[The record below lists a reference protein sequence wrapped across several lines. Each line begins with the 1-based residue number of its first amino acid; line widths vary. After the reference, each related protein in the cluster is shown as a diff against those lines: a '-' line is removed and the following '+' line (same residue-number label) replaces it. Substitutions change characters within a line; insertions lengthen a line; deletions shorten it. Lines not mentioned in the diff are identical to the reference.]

1 MVDVITSEHE
11 ALEVAR
17 ECSVKFAL
25 DASARDA
32 ERRLPINEVEHLSSS
47 GLLGVTVPRAYGGA
61 DVSVTV
67 LTEIFRLLALGDPNI
82 AQIPQSHF
90 VYVNVLR
97 HQGSD
102 EQRRRLFGEV
112 LEGRRFGNA
121 QSELGTKTVA
131 EIRTTL
137 TRNDDGTYSL
147 SGIKH
152 YSTGAQFAHWI
163 PVLAK
168 GEDGNNF
175 VAFVEASAPGV
186 TVLDDWEGMGQ
197 RTTASGQVKL
207 ENVRVPADLVVP
219 HFLTFTGPQLYGA
232 VAQILHAAIDVGI
245 ARSALNDA
253 TTFVRE
259 RSRPWWESGVDLA
272 SQDQL
277 TIQQV
282 GELEIQV
289 RGAEALLGAASRSID
304 EASHSLTDATA
315 ASASIAVA
323 AAKTVGARSAVE
335 ISNALFELAGTRS
348 CLQSDNLNRHWRN
361 ARTHSLHDPVRWKV
375 QHIGRYALNG
385 TYPPRH
391 GQL

>member
-1 MVDVITSEHE
+1 MADVITSERE
-11 ALEVAR
+11 ALEIAR

-32 ERRLPINEVEHLSSS
+32 ERRLPTNEVEHLSAT
-47 GLLGVTVPRAYGGA
+47 GLLGITVPRAYGGA
-61 DVSVTV
+61 DVSIAV
-67 LTEIFRLLALGDPNI
+67 LTEIFRLLAVGDPNI

-97 HQGSD
+97 HNGSD
-102 EQRRRLFGEV
+102 EQRRLLYGEV

-131 EIRTTL
+131 DIRTTL
-137 TRNDDGTYSL
+137 VNNGDGTYTL
-147 SGIKH
+147 TGVKH
-152 YSTGAQFAHWI
+152 YSTGALFAHWI

-168 GEDGNNF
+168 GEDGKNY
-175 VAFVEASAPGV
+175 VAFVKADTDGV
-186 TVLDDWEGMGQ
+186 TVIDDWEGMGQ

-207 ENVRVPADLVVP
+207 ENVHVPVDLIVP
-219 HFLTFTGPQLYGA
+219 HHLTFSGPQLYGA

-245 ARSALNDA
+245 ARAALNDA
-253 TTFVRE
+253 TAFVRE
-259 RSRPWWESGVDLA
+259 RSRPWWESGVEFA
-272 SQDQL
+272 SEDQL

-289 RGAEALLGAASRSID
+289 RGAEALLSVAARSID
-304 EASHSLTDATA
+304 EADDTLNDASA

-323 AAKTVGARSAVE
+323 TAKTVGARSAVDVG
-335 ISNALFELAGTRS
+335 SALFELAGTRS
-348 CLQSDNLNRHWRN
+348 SLQSDNLNRHWRN

>member
-1 MVDVITSEHE
+1 MADVITSESE
-11 ALEVAR
+11 ALVIAR

-32 ERRLPINEVEHLSSS
+32 ERRLPTNEVEHLSST
-47 GLLGVTVPRAYGGA
+47 GLLGITVPRAYGGA
-61 DVSVTV
+61 DISVAV
-67 LTEIFRLLALGDPNI
+67 LTEIFRLLAMGDPNI

-90 VYVNVLR
+90 AYVNVLR
-97 HQGSD
+97 HNGSD
-102 EQRRRLFGEV
+102 EQRRLLYGEV

-131 EIRTTL
+131 DIRTTL
-137 TRNDDGTYSL
+137 IKNGDSTYTL
-147 SGIKH
+147 TGVKH
-152 YSTGAQFAHWI
+152 YSTGALFAHWI

-168 GEDGNNF
+168 GEDEENY
-175 VAFVEASAPGV
+175 VAFVRADTEGV
-186 TVLDDWEGMGQ
+186 TVIDDWEGMGQ

-207 ENVRVPADLVVP
+207 ENVRVPAELIVP
-219 HFLTFTGPQLYGA
+219 HHLTFTGPQLYGA

-245 ARSALNDA
+245 ARAALNDA
-253 TTFVRE
+253 TAFVRE
-259 RSRPWWESGVDLA
+259 RSRPWWESGVEFA
-272 SQDQL
+272 SEDQL

-289 RGAEALLGAASRSID
+289 RGAEALLSVAANRID
-304 EASHSLTDATA
+304 EAGRSLNDASA

-323 AAKTVGARSAVE
+323 TAKTVGARSAVDV
-335 ISNALFELAGTRS
+335 SNALFELAGTRS
-348 CLQSDNLNRHWRN
+348 SLRSDNLNRHWRN

-375 QHIGRYALNG
+375 QHIGRFALNG